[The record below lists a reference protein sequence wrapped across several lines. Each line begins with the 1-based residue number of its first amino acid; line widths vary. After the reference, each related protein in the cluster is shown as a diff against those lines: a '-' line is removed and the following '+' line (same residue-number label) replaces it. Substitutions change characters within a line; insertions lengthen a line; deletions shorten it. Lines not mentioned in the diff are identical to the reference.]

1 MLLYV
6 QFIGEEQSDATS
18 DKSGD
23 FGCLEESWI
32 HSPQLLPRAAESG
45 MDTLGWPS
53 LALPCAFPA
62 AKGL

>member
-6 QFIGEEQSDATS
+6 QFIGEEQSMQHQTSLGTLDALKRVGS
-18 DKSGD
+18 
-23 FGCLEESWI
+23 I
-32 HSPQLLPRAAESG
+32 VHQLLPGAAESG

-62 AKGL
+62 AKRL